1 MPNNGKSFENAV
13 AKLHQL
19 FGEESK
25 ISQNENIED
34 IYGIKREFD
43 IVIRAKV
50 NNYDIL
56 GLVECK
62 DYNRKV
68 SVQIVEAFAKK
79 CESVNANFKVIF
91 SKKGFSNNAVKIAE
105 KYGVKAHSLV
115 DNEKPDLS
123 IKVFWLLYG
132 RIMKYRFITGN
143 IDTAKDIN
151 NSEALPFN
159 EIFFRKRSLFELVCE
174 NLTKHY
180 AGSHE
185 IKPGKYQVSVEVE
198 ENNRRYVTI
207 KNRRHLLKKC
217 NYTIEVECDLR
228 KKKLPLEVKGIFDW
242 HIKKMHLPPVENNM
256 VTAPFRFDDV
266 QEWEKCD
273 KIIKDDIPKLIV
285 TYCTFNTDKYRENLE
300 MIGKVKIEY
309 V

>member
-1 MPNNGKSFENAV
+1 MTNNGKAFENAV
-13 AKLHQL
+13 AELHKL

-25 ISQNENIED
+25 ISQNVIIED
-34 IYGIKREFD
+34 TYGIKREFD
-43 IVIRAKV
+43 IVLKAKV

-62 DYNRKV
+62 DNNRKV
-68 SVQIVEAFAKK
+68 SIQVVDAFAKK

-91 SKKGFSNNAVKIAE
+91 SKKGFSNNAVKLAE
-105 KYGVKAHSLV
+105 KYGIKAHSLV
-115 DNEKPDLS
+115 DNEKSDLS

-132 RIMKYRFITGN
+132 RIMKYRFLVGE

-151 NSEALPFN
+151 NSEPLPFN
-159 EIFFRKRSLFELVCE
+159 EIFFRKRSLFELVCQ
-174 NLTKHY
+174 NLVKHY
-180 AGSHE
+180 GGSHE
-185 IKPGKYQVSVEVE
+185 IKPGRYQVSVEVE
-198 ENNRRYVTI
+198 DDNRRYVTI
-207 KNRRHLLKKC
+207 KNKRYLLKKC

-256 VTAPFRFDDV
+256 ATAPFRFDDV
-266 QEWEKCD
+266 QEWGKCD
-273 KIIKDDIPKLIV
+273 EIIKDDVPKFIV
-285 TYCTFNTDKYRENLE
+285 TYCQFNVDKFKENLE
-300 MIGKVKIEY
+300 MIGKVKIEN